1 VLKLRRYCPVLRTGI
16 SGKGPRAYRLLPRHV
31 EMPSRDHG
39 SRNFTAM
46 VQSVKVGL
54 KKQVSSSSTWYRA
67 FRSFVDSHGKTFE
80 DHLRRLVS
88 SVAVIPESTAE
99 CERGF
104 SATNLLLTSRR
115 SSLHVTT
122 LSSLLFLKTA
132 GPSLLRLRNDL
143 YCVEWGVK
151 LYSLTQGHLWSS
163 SSHCSAWRVGLL
175 KCITQLLIS
184 AGRLVYLTL

>member
-1 VLKLRRYCPVLRTGI
+1 MLKLRRYCPVLRTGI

-132 GPSLLRLRNDL
+132 GPPLEQFQPLQ
-143 YCVEWGVK
+143 YVK
-151 LYSLTQGHLWSS
+151 SWLAKVHHAASDIGWKT
-163 SSHCSAWRVGLL
+163 RVPDS
-175 KCITQLLIS
+175 I
-184 AGRLVYLTL
+184 ALVTWP